1 MIDDVFLYICFLN
14 VFLLQKSLKPL
25 IEEEQTIQWSNEK
38 EQKDTLNDP
47 QNITQNTKDWTTRI
61 SQPSSIYGFWIPV
74 PFWYLQ
80 TYFSTKHRW
89 WTQVLRKG

>member
-47 QNITQNTKDWTTRI
+47 QNITQNTKD
-61 SQPSSIYGFWIPV
+61 
-74 PFWYLQ
+74 
-80 TYFSTKHRW
+80 
-89 WTQVLRKG
+89 